1 MGQHTHEVPGEGAP
15 DLRARD
21 EAHEVPDLYR
31 RAARWGNGGRGL
43 VGATARGVWSGL
55 ALSHLARRQ
64 LEDPGA
70 RTYDQPLGNVQP
82 LALMALAPLTDVL
95 PVSVATRVSR
105 SSGTLIEMVAASG
118 TVALTMADN

>member
-1 MGQHTHEVPGEGAP
+1 MRSPAKGLLTSVPETRPTRSPISIG
-15 DLRARD
+15 
-21 EAHEVPDLYR
+21 VPLGG
-31 RAARWGNGGRGL
+31 GNDGRGL
-43 VGATARGVWSGL
+43 VGATARGVWSDL
-55 ALSHLARRQ
+55 ALSHLAGRQ

-82 LALMALAPLTDVL
+82 LALMAFGPLRDVL

-105 SSGTLIEMVAASG
+105 SSGALIEMVAASG